1 MTNADK
7 ATLTVLMASNEEFQK
22 MIDSIDKASGS
33 AQKMADTKMNT
44 LEGDIKTL
52 SSAFE
57 ALQLEMFE
65 GSGVN
70 RLREFFSG
78 IDGAV

>member
-33 AQKMADTKMNT
+33 AQKNGGHQNEYA
-44 LEGDIKTL
+44 
-52 SSAFE
+52 
-57 ALQLEMFE
+57 
-65 GSGVN
+65 
-70 RLREFFSG
+70 
-78 IDGAV
+78 